1 MISLAALLLFAGV
14 GSADEGALEKAFVG
28 AEKVDLRTC
37 DVSSV
42 MALREKVGIP
52 PPKTT
57 VLVKVFDRE
66 SLPIV
71 LRPSFANEGAAGVT
85 INGRFIAILKT
96 ELRDEYKDILR
107 HELVHAYITLASP
120 EPLPLWFQEGSAVHY
135 SMGKDRKF
143 YGQAVKDKPGVV
155 VGKTVELPNSYK
167 QQLQTFNYILDTVG
181 EKDFN
186 AWYKQAVMTG
196 NVDPKPLLGLD
207 SHDKTANKRRDRS
220 RLWLLYMLGGA
231 VVVVLAIAFITS
243 RYERE
248 YP

>member
-1 MISLAALLLFAGV
+1 MFAGV
-14 GSADEGALEKAFVG
+14 GSADEGALERAFAG
-28 AEKVDLRTC
+28 AERIDLRTC

-42 MALREKVGIP
+42 VALREKVGIP
-52 PPKTT
+52 PPETT
-57 VLVKVFDRE
+57 VLVKVFDRD

-71 LRPSFANEGAAGVT
+71 LRPSFATEGAAGVT
-85 INGRFIAILKT
+85 INGRYIAILKT

-120 EPLPLWFQEGSAVHY
+120 EPLPLWFQEGSAVYY

-143 YGQAVKDKPGVV
+143 YGQAVKDRPGVV

-167 QQLQTFNYILDTVG
+167 QQLQTFNYILETVG

-186 AWYKQAVMTG
+186 AWYKQAVMSG

-207 SHDKTANKRRDRS
+207 SHDNAGAKKHRERS
-220 RLWLLYMLGGA
+220 RLWLLYILGGG
-231 VVVVLAIAFITS
+231 VVVVLVIAFITS

-248 YP
+248 YS